1 MKSFRFHVSRFVL
14 KSRLGVRGRLN
25 LAFIVLFLSC
35 AGGAWATTVVPM
47 SVEELARS
55 ASDVVEAR
63 ALSSRSAWNAQ
74 HTLIHTYTT
83 FQVTR
88 TLKGAAAQTVTVKQL
103 GGSAG
108 GYTQKVAGVH
118 HAQAGEDALLFLR
131 ASVAGDG
138 TYVIVGLIQGNFR
151 MFRASDGHTMV
162 SNGIAGAKA
171 AQGGAVSEF
180 TGSPM
185 RLSQAEARIRRTL
198 Q

>member
-1 MKSFRFHVSRFVL
+1 MRDFTCPVSRL
-14 KSRLGVRGRLN
+14 AWPTRLRTRFCLN
-25 LAFIVLFLSC
+25 VGLIALFLGC
-35 AGGAWATTVVPM
+35 AAGASATTVIPM

-74 HTLIHTYTT
+74 HTLIYTYTT

-88 TLKGAAAQTVTVKQL
+88 ALKGAAAQTVTVKQL
-103 GGSAG
+103 GGSAE

-118 HAQAGEDALLFLR
+118 HAQAGEEALLFLR
-131 ASVAGDG
+131 ASVADDG

-162 SNGIAGAKA
+162 SNGVAGAKA
-171 AQGGAVSEF
+171 AQGGPVSEF

-185 RLSQAEARIRRTL
+185 SLSQAEARIRRTL
-198 Q
+198 R